1 MTDPVGK
8 RSEVA
13 DVAYIALG
21 SNLGDRSRHLEN
33 ARTRI
38 AAIPDV
44 FVQSV
49 SRIDETDPIGPPG
62 QGAYLNQM
70 LAVRTTLSPPEL
82 LARLHTIEDAG
93 GRERHIRWGARTID
107 IDIVCYANTTWHA
120 TDLVV
125 PHPELPNRIFW
136 QRELDELLSNVDS
149 MHGSN
154 SLECNNPSPIH

>member
-1 MTDPVGK
+1 MIDSVGECPK
-8 RSEVA
+8 RV

-21 SNLGDRSRHLEN
+21 SNLGDRSRHLGD

-38 AAIPDV
+38 AAIPDLLI
-44 FVQSV
+44 QSV
-49 SRIDETDPIGPPG
+49 SRIEETDPIGPPG

-82 LARLHTIEDAG
+82 LVRLHAIEDAG

-107 IDIVCYANTTWHA
+107 LDIVCYANTAWHD

-125 PHPELPNRIFW
+125 PHPELPNRVFW
-136 QRELDELLSNVDS
+136 QRELDELLSNVAGG
-149 MHGSN
+149 HGSTN
-154 SLECNNPSPIH
+154 LGCDNPYLIR